1 MGSPDNNRVCLG
13 IVAGP
18 QGLQGAVRI
27 RSYTACSED
36 IASYGLLSDVTG
48 EREFSIRILRSTKK
62 GLVAELSGVDDR
74 MAAEKIKGLELYVS
88 RDALPDPNE
97 EEFYYSDLIGL
108 DGEDEGGKMIGQVKM
123 MDNYGAGEVMEVT
136 LSSGEALLLPFT
148 RDVVPVVDV
157 AAGKIQIVRPTE
169 VNSGQEEVVND
180 GGYRA

>member
-1 MGSPDNNRVCLG
+1 MAVPDNDRVCLG
-13 IVAGP
+13 IVTGP

-27 RSYTACSED
+27 RSYTAWSED

-74 MAAEKIKGLELYVS
+74 TAAEEIKGLELYVS
-88 RDALPDPNE
+88 RDALPEPDE

-108 DGEDEGGKMIGQVKM
+108 DVEDEDGKVMGQVKM

-136 LSSGEALLLPFT
+136 LSSGEAFLLPFT
-148 RDVVPVVDV
+148 REAVPVVDV
-157 AAGKIQIVRPTE
+157 AAGKIQIVRPVE
-169 VNSGQEEVVND
+169 INPSQEENGQD
-180 GGYRA
+180 EERNA

>member
-1 MGSPDNNRVCLG
+1 
-13 IVAGP
+13 
-18 QGLQGAVRI
+18 
-27 RSYTACSED
+27 
-36 IASYGLLSDVTG
+36 
-48 EREFSIRILRSTKK
+48 
-62 GLVAELSGVDDR
+62 

-108 DGEDEGGKMIGQVKM
+108 DVEDEGGKMIGQVKM

-148 RDVVPVVDV
+148 RKVVPVVDV

-169 VNSGQEEVVND
+169 VNPGQEEVVND
-180 GGYRA
+180 EGTVHEQLGGEGFNSVSGHVSRPTRLFPCGEGADG

>member
-36 IASYGLLSDVTG
+36 IASYGRLSDVTG

-88 RDALPDPNE
+88 RDALPEPNE

-108 DGEDEGGKMIGQVKM
+108 DVEDEGGKMIGQVTM

-148 RDVVPVVDV
+148 RKVVPVVDV
-157 AAGKIQIVRPTE
+157 AAGKIQIVRPAE
-169 VNSGQEEVVND
+169 VNPGQEEVVND
-180 GGYRA
+180 EGYRA